1 MPYPGV
7 NPWELTF
14 NSRKRRSRDL
24 VDIINPG
31 KGFAPSAKINE
42 LLAAE
47 ESERAKR
54 LYGVDIAP
62 EDTSIFVYNTVE
74 LQKNPPPV
82 PIPNNLKNTF
92 ALKTPLPPK
101 SVSITSKT
109 TSSSLTEAEGR
120 KIIQSTIEQMIK
132 IGASG
137 VSARLTQYRDAGLG
151 FVNGRTIPADF
162 V

>member
-14 NSRKRRSRDL
+14 NNRKRRSREL
-24 VDIINPG
+24 VEIINPG
-31 KGFAPSAKINE
+31 KGFAPSSKINE

-54 LYGVDIAP
+54 LYGIDIAP
-62 EDTSIFVYNTVE
+62 EDTSIFTYNTVD
-74 LQKNPPPV
+74 LQKNPPPI
-82 PIPNNLKNTF
+82 PIPSELINKFPLKP
-92 ALKTPLPPK
+92 PLPILG
-101 SVSITSKT
+101 SEA
-109 TSSSLTEAEGR
+109 SSTPSLNEAQAR

-132 IGASG
+132 IGATA
-137 VSARLTQYRDAGLG
+137 VSIKLTQYRDAGLG
-151 FVNGRTIPADF
+151 SVNGRNIPADF

>member
-14 NSRKRRSRDL
+14 NNRKRRSREL
-24 VDIINPG
+24 VEIINPG
-31 KGFAPSAKINE
+31 KGFASSSKINE

-54 LYGVDIAP
+54 LYGIDIAP
-62 EDTSIFVYNTVE
+62 EDTSIFTYNTVD
-74 LQKNPPPV
+74 LQKNPPPRN
-82 PIPNNLKNTF
+82 IPSELINKFPLKP
-92 ALKTPLPPK
+92 PLPILG
-101 SVSITSKT
+101 SEA
-109 TSSSLTEAEGR
+109 SSTPSLTEAQAR

-132 IGASG
+132 IGANG

>member
-14 NSRKRRSRDL
+14 NNRKRRSREL
-24 VDIINPG
+24 VEIINPG

-62 EDTSIFVYNTVE
+62 EDTSIFTYTTVD
-74 LQKNPPPV
+74 LQKNPPPRI
-82 PIPNNLKNTF
+82 IPRELKNTF
-92 ALKTPLPPK
+92 TLLPQDSTTP
-101 SVSITSKT
+101 
-109 TSSSLTEAEGR
+109 SLTKAQG
-120 KIIQSTIEQMIK
+120 IK
-132 IGASG
+132 ILQNAIEGLRVAKAFKSEAKLKQYLGKENFLIG
-137 VSARLTQYRDAGLG
+137 V
-151 FVNGRTIPADF
+151 V
-162 V
+162 